1 MKNKK
6 TAVLLLIIICLPAFL
21 SSCGRYR
28 EKNSTPEEKRVVMT
42 IDDTFEVTY
51 DLYRYFYLN
60 YKKSYDDSAF
70 EADKA
75 YTTEAELREKCVAS
89 IKGVYATLSLCA
101 EYNIKT
107 SDEDIQSAVKERAQ
121 ETIDAYGSRAAYL
134 KELKAN
140 YLTDA
145 VFRFLAAVDACEDIL
160 YSTLGEG
167 LGVIDITDDG
177 AIKAIYS
184 DDFIRIVQILISFD
198 NGYDEDTNYR
208 RAQEALEKLRAG
220 ASFDSVIAEY
230 SNDTGMTE
238 DGYYFTYMYT
248 FKEVENASFKL
259 KEGELSG
266 IVESSV
272 GYHIIKRLPKDE
284 DYLMKNYTELKAQY
298 ISNQFYSLLDERKEE
313 LKLSYTELFNSLNAK
328 NIIMD

>member
-1 MKNKK
+1 
-6 TAVLLLIIICLPAFL
+6 
-21 SSCGRYR
+21 
-28 EKNSTPEEKRVVMT
+28 
-42 IDDTFEVTY
+42 
-51 DLYRYFYLN
+51 
-60 YKKSYDDSAF
+60 
-70 EADKA
+70 
-75 YTTEAELREKCVAS
+75 
-89 IKGVYATLSLCA
+89 
-101 EYNIKT
+101 
-107 SDEDIQSAVKERAQ
+107 
-121 ETIDAYGSRAAYL
+121 
-134 KELKAN
+134 
-140 YLTDA
+140 
-145 VFRFLAAVDACEDIL
+145 
-160 YSTLGEG
+160 
-167 LGVIDITDDG
+167 VIDITDDG